1 MKKSRDGSI
10 HVTDEIL
17 NTAFHSA
24 AAFFTL
30 VGGSMLIAKAALLG
44 DPWKITSFSVYSFTL
59 LLLFVSSAMHHGL
72 KCGAKTENF
81 LRSLDYSS
89 IFLLIAGSLT
99 PISLVILRD
108 TPYGW
113 VILGVCWFTALAG
126 AAVRILIPGIPRWF
140 TTTLF
145 ISMGWSVVFIVV
157 PFAGRAGLAAV
168 LYLGAGGIFYTAG
181 SVIFTIEKP
190 NPVKGIFGFHEI
202 WHLFVIAGSVMHYI
216 LMYTVVLPY

>member
-10 HVTDEIL
+10 HVTDEIF

-30 VGGSMLIAKAALLG
+30 VGGSLLIAKAGLTG
-44 DPWKITSFSVYSFTL
+44 DPWKITAFSVYSITL
-59 LLLFVSSAMHHGL
+59 LLLFVSSALHHGL
-72 KCGAKTENF
+72 KCGAKLKKF

-99 PISLVILRD
+99 PLSLVILRD
-108 TPYGW
+108 SAYGW
-113 VILGVCWFTALAG
+113 VIFGVCWVCALAG

-145 ISMGWSVVFIVV
+145 ISMGWSAVFIVV
-157 PFAGRAGLAAV
+157 PFAARAGTAAV
-168 LYLGAGGIFYTAG
+168 LYLGAGGFFYTAG

-190 NPVKGIFGFHEI
+190 NPVKGKFGFHEI
-202 WHLFVIAGSVMHYI
+202 WHLFVIAGSLMHYI